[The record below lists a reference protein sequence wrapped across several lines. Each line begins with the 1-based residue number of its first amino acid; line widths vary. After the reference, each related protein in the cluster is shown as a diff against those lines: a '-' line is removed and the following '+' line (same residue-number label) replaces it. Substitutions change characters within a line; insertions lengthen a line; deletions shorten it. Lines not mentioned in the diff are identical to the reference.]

1 MSLKKGGADKEVVRA
16 LRYLLATP
24 EELQQTEQAGHST
37 GQWVSDILEY
47 RQMPTALTP
56 FNYITLSDA
65 TELRV
70 QQVSCLDVIGK
81 TTFELCA
88 VCALIGIGRGQGAC
102 TVCFFHEMPMAWQMV
117 LEVGLVGEVQDLRG
131 WGGKAYGE

>member
-1 MSLKKGGADKEVVRA
+1 MLQMSLKKGGADKEVVRA
-16 LRYLLATP
+16 LRFLLATP
-24 EELQQTEQAGHST
+24 EEVKATAHSGQST

-70 QQVSCLDVIGK
+70 QEVSPLN
-81 TTFELCA
+81 
-88 VCALIGIGRGQGAC
+88 
-102 TVCFFHEMPMAWQMV
+102 MV
-117 LEVGLVGEVQDLRG
+117 HI
-131 WGGKAYGE
+131 